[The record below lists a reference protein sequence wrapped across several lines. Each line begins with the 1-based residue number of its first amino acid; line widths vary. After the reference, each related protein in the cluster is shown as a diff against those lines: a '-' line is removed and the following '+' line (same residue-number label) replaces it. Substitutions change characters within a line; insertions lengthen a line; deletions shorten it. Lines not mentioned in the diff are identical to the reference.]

1 MAEVHNLR
9 THARRVEAIAAAL
22 MPGGKKQKQRL
33 LKTIRPVRK
42 AAGVVRDMDVLARNA
57 RTLARHRRNGSVARL
72 LAYLSSMRLES
83 ARELF
88 EAVAERRSD
97 ARRRLKRFSRQIE
110 KRFHENKPQA
120 AGDGPGTEAAMKL
133 IRELN
138 SWPGFSA
145 ENLHAFRIKMTE
157 LRYQLQL
164 ARDANRKF
172 VDALGEVK
180 EKIGDWHDWQQLA
193 KTAEKVLDAQDDRAT
208 LKKIDETGKKKL
220 IQALAAA
227 DAIRARYLSRYAQ
240 AGTTKTPEAASLPE

>member
-1 MAEVHNLR
+1 MELDPGNIQRPVRILRRSLKSLTSDPPMAEVHNLR

-157 LRYQLQL
+157 LRISCNWPGTQTGSSWMPWARSRRRL
-164 ARDANRKF
+164 AIGTTGSNWRRPRK
-172 VDALGEVK
+172 
-180 EKIGDWHDWQQLA
+180 
-193 KTAEKVLDAQDDRAT
+193 RCST
-208 LKKIDETGKKKL
+208 LKTI
-220 IQALAAA
+220 
-227 DAIRARYLSRYAQ
+227 ARH
-240 AGTTKTPEAASLPE
+240 